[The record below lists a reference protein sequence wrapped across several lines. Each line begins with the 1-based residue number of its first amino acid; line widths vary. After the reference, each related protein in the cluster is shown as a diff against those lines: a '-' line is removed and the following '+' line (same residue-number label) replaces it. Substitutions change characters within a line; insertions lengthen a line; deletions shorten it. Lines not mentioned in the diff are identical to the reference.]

1 MCIRDRFFIVECG
14 IERFLCAMRVFD
26 VRASSSSLGY
36 TTLVPNFV
44 SFATSIVTLAHG
56 EKVSKSL
63 ELYQSNER
71 LALFDMLHLTCGT
84 NFLLLFVVLISSIHH
99 HHPALLHRHALIVDR
114 LLTFLVTFSTLILE
128 LSFSQSLS
136 LHSCHI
142 PSSG

>member
-1 MCIRDRFFIVECG
+1 MVS
-14 IERFLCAMRVFD
+14 
-26 VRASSSSLGY
+26 RAFSALYVYSTFGHHPRPLGY
-36 TTLVPNFV
+36 TTFVPNFV
-44 SFATSIVTLAHG
+44 SFATSIVTLADG
-56 EKVSKSL
+56 ERVSKSL

-114 LLTFLVTFSTLILE
+114 LLTFLVTFSTLILK

-142 PSSG
+142 PSSLQADVLEF